1 VAERYRNTAIATAVG
16 VSEGAVRKW
25 LKSWGIA
32 RTDQPPSISVTET
45 IIRDIRSHL
54 LRGHNEREPDK
65 YLLPDG
71 RGRLPLPYHVGSVF
85 QRIAEA
91 ADVTRIRVHDLRHSF
106 GSIWAQRLPLT
117 VLKEMMGHASIKTT
131 ERYIHTTAE
140 VFRLTITEALS
151 NMDEK
156 TRKND

>member
-1 VAERYRNTAIATAVG
+1 MNEGSAPFHTSFHARMVFSGGTG
-16 VSEGAVRKW
+16 VK
-25 LKSWGIA
+25 
-32 RTDQPPSISVTET
+32 Q
-45 IIRDIRSHL
+45 
-54 LRGHNEREPDK
+54 
-65 YLLPDG
+65 
-71 RGRLPLPYHVGSVF
+71 
-85 QRIAEA
+85 
-91 ADVTRIRVHDLRHSF
+91 IRVHDLRHSF

-151 NMDEK
+151 NIDKK